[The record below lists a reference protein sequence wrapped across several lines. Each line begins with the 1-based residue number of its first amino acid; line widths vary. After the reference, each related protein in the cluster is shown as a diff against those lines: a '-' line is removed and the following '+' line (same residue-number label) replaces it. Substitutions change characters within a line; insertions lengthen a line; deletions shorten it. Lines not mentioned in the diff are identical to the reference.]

1 MIGEFLCP
9 LSPCM
14 CVCSLYSGVEGD
26 GGSGGESEEE
36 EEEGPGHLISLSQ
49 QLRGGFIPNADFVH
63 RARRERE
70 ERRQMGDAPVVIP
83 LSNSQKVQVAKGKS
97 RLVREDDDDRSD
109 ESGEEER
116 GRRRMDAGNHD
127 TAAVK
132 QLQVS

>member
-1 MIGEFLCP
+1 M
-9 LSPCM
+9 
-14 CVCSLYSGVEGD
+14 CSLYSGVEGD
-26 GGSGGESEEE
+26 GGSGGESEE

-49 QLRGGFIPNADFVH
+49 QLRGGFIPNADFIH

-70 ERRQMGDAPVVIP
+70 ERRQMGDAPAVIP
-83 LSNSQKVQVAKGKS
+83 LSTNQKVQVAKGKS
-97 RLVREDDDDRSD
+97 RLVREDDDDKSD
-109 ESGEEER
+109 ESEEEER